1 MCETSGYEWQH
12 GYECE
17 AWDTP
22 IIGPARPAQISWRCD
37 NVLDLHRVQHLPKPI
52 ETKDDER
59 DTHQSHLTCAIV
71 QDYPGDRMRSNDLM
85 PAAFAKSKVT
95 KVEAKHT
102 HNLCLLEAS
111 SHNPHSEYSWKLHP
125 SEQPPDHFDW
135 AHHRLKPLSPT
146 SLNVRDVR
154 AYTAVA

>member
-1 MCETSGYEWQH
+1 MCETSGYEWPH

-22 IIGPARPAQISWRCD
+22 IIGPARPAKISCNIVAMR
-37 NVLDLHRVQHLPKPI
+37 QHY
-52 ETKDDER
+52 
-59 DTHQSHLTCAIV
+59 S
-71 QDYPGDRMRSNDLM
+71 GDRMRSNDLM

>member
-1 MCETSGYEWQH
+1 MCETSGYEWRH

-22 IIGPARPAQISWRCD
+22 IIGPARPAQIS
-37 NVLDLHRVQHLPKPI
+37 I
-52 ETKDDER
+52 ETKDEER
-59 DTHQSHLTCAIV
+59 DTHQSHLTCAIA

-95 KVEAKHT
+95 KVEAKYT
-102 HNLCLLEAS
+102 RNLCLLEAS
-111 SHNPHSEYSWKLHP
+111 SHNPHSECSWKLHP